1 MSHIDLN
8 RLVGAL
14 EPDLRVTLEA
24 AASVAVRMGHRYVD
38 IPHWLLAVVDSGIY
52 AKTFEELKIPLP
64 VLQAEISRSLE
75 ESIIGDGEALSL
87 SQNIL
92 TAAREAWI
100 LASLEAG
107 RDRVERFL
115 RAAVERIDVT
125 RRFVGRCG
133 CGSNL
138 GFDSV
143 NLADLLFVS
152 YHRFL
157 ETRGLDRGI
166 TADQKSEHAD
176 DDCGNGQHAVIFTRD
191 GIHKVRVV
199 GELPEPPLEA
209 SRDYQHLPRGYAQD
223 HRPNE
228 EYAA

>member
-107 RDRVERFL
+107 RDRVTLCDLLLAMDEETSLRSFVRSAFPSLKAMDRTALERLRNSTENGAGVDVPSALAGSGQAGTGQSAGQNDFL
-115 RAAVERIDVT
+115 RLYTRDMTADARNGKVDPVIGRDDELRQLVDILT
-125 RRFVGRCG
+125 RRRQNNPIPGR
-133 CGSNL
+133 
-138 GFDSV
+138 
-143 NLADLLFVS
+143 
-152 YHRFL
+152 
-157 ETRGLDRGI
+157 
-166 TADQKSEHAD
+166 
-176 DDCGNGQHAVIFTRD
+176 
-191 GIHKVRVV
+191 
-199 GELPEPPLEA
+199 
-209 SRDYQHLPRGYAQD
+209 
-223 HRPNE
+223 
-228 EYAA
+228 